1 MNKHGMNMELVK
13 IQNRSVILH
22 CINDA
27 GSISRKDIAERTG
40 LTAAAVTLIC
50 NEFIRDKLIIEGE
63 SVKKEIGSGAGRRK
77 VLISIDYK
85 SNYFVAI
92 SIETDRTVIAI
103 TDMQGNPSKIEKI
116 KTNKD
121 CSPEEFLNQISEC
134 TKKLISEC
142 PNEVRE
148 KISIGAVSIPGI
160 VDSENGKSI
169 QAYGIWNDEVDVCDI
184 LKEKT
189 GIENVYFSPA
199 GSLNK
204 LSIENMKADNV
215 SLMSEKY
222 RLYRLSNTR
231 DLIQQKNTVPS
242 NTVKRKAVLFGGI
255 NYNFTQEDWTA
266 VSAQN
271 IHTQLLALRSGEKD
285 GRGAHN
291 ASLPYLKGTKT
302 EVDAISKVLQT
313 NRIRYSTFSGNNAT
327 EDVFKGLSNQGVT
340 SLHIATH
347 GFYSTDSVTKNNNY
361 DRDFEIKE
369 DKSMMQN
376 GLFFAGANAYFY
388 EEDIPDNVND
398 GVLSA
403 QEVSYLDFTDCSL
416 VSLSACETGLGE
428 VSGEGVFGLQRGF
441 KKAGVNSILMSLWKV
456 DDEATCKLMTEFYSN
471 WIAKKMTKHDALEAA
486 KKVVRETK
494 GWEDPKY
501 WAAFILLDGLD

>member
-189 GIENVYFSPA
+189 GIPFVIENNVIAFARAEQVFATGKYKENVLVIKWGPGVGAANF
-199 GSLNK
+199 
-204 LSIENMKADNV
+204 IENQIYTGFRGRSAELGHFIVDPNGEQCVCGQRGCLETFVSAKA
-215 SLMSEKY
+215 LSEKNEKETEEAIDKFAITIANLA
-222 RLYRLSNTR
+222 RVLTPDRVILYGELAK
-231 DLIQQKNTVPS
+231 DEK
-242 NTVKRKAVLFGGI
+242 
-255 NYNFTQEDWTA
+255 Y
-266 VSAQN
+266 QN
-271 IHTQLLALRSGEKD
+271 M
-285 GRGAHN
+285 
-291 ASLPYLKGTKT
+291 LK
-302 EVDAISKVLQT
+302 ES
-313 NRIRYSTFSGNNAT
+313 
-327 EDVFKGLSNQGVT
+327 
-340 SLHIATH
+340 
-347 GFYSTDSVTKNNNY
+347 
-361 DRDFEIKE
+361 
-369 DKSMMQN
+369 
-376 GLFFAGANAYFY
+376 
-388 EEDIPDNVND
+388 
-398 GVLSA
+398 
-403 QEVSYLDFTDCSL
+403 
-416 VSLSACETGLGE
+416 
-428 VSGEGVFGLQRGF
+428 
-441 KKAGVNSILMSLWKV
+441 
-456 DDEATCKLMTEFYSN
+456 
-471 WIAKKMTKHDALEAA
+471 AKKYYRNYTDKKMRYTKLENC
-486 KKVVRETK
+486 
-494 GWEDPKY
+494 ED
-501 WAAFILLDGLD
+501 FIGPVSVAIDVIFQGK